1 MTNLRVLC
9 HLKILKN
16 GTTGDDTALE
26 MVDTESL
33 EILNSEM
40 LQKFLFGRLFGIYP
54 VVELESEE
62 LTAEVLFK
70 LLFAVELKDYLFR

>member
-1 MTNLRVLC
+1 MTDLGVLC

-16 GTTGDDTALE
+16 GTTGYDTALE

-33 EILNSEM
+33 EILHSEM

-54 VVELESEE
+54 VVELESKE

-70 LLFAVELKDYLFR
+70 LLFAVALKDYLFR